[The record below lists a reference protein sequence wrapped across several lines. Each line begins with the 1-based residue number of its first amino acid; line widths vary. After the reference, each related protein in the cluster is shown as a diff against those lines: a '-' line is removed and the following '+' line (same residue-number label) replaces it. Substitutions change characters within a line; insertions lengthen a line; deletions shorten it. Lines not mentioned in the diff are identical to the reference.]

1 MQFSGI
7 PKTAEAE
14 AFKNGAENHLG
25 LETATDLVSESRY
38 FQDDGV
44 LVFELDWQPL

>member
-1 MQFSGI
+1 MCS
-7 PKTAEAE
+7 
-14 AFKNGAENHLG
+14 
-25 LETATDLVSESRY
+25 LVVYQRQQKHSRVELRTIWDWELQQACVCESRY